1 MPGLYDII
9 KRPIITE
16 KGLSGVE
23 NGKYV
28 FEVHTEANKN
38 QVREAVETLFT
49 NAGDGAALQ
58 VVAVN
63 TFIVKGRTKRFRS
76 GRTFKMGKT
85 PNYKKAVVT
94 LAQGQAIQLFEGV

>member
-1 MPGLYDII
+1 MPGLYEVI

-28 FEVHTEANKN
+28 FEVHLDANKN
-38 QVREAVETLFT
+38 QVREAIETLFT
-49 NAGDGAALQ
+49 NAGDNAKLE
-58 VVAVN
+58 VLAVN

-76 GRTFKMGKT
+76 GRSFKMGKT

-94 LAQGQAIQLFEGV
+94 LAEGQAIQLFEGV